1 MPLIDPNY
9 LSPTGLRV
17 MPSTPPTPTA
27 PVHLSPDR
35 LITDIAAYEREL
47 AQLNKLVMLKI
58 MREMADTTDDSDG
71 YAWS

>member
-1 MPLIDPNY
+1 MPLIDPDY
-9 LSPTGLRV
+9 LSPTGTRV
-17 MPSTPPTPTA
+17 MPSSAPVPPD

-35 LITDIAAYEREL
+35 LMADIAAYEREL

-58 MREMADTTDDSDG
+58 ISEMTDTTDDSDG